1 MKIETKYNVGDKVWL
16 ITHNTICN
24 LTITSIMF
32 TSYHTFNS
40 IKYGFGGTEKTGM
53 FDLVEEKFVFP
64 TKEELIASL

>member
-40 IKYGFGGTEKTGM
+40 IKYGFGGTEKNGN
-53 FDLVEEKFVFP
+53 V
-64 TKEELIASL
+64 